1 MGILGLLTEEQHLIL
16 HRNETGASFEQMEH
30 FSGILAFFGALNS
43 CQDI

>member
-16 HRNETGASFEQMEH
+16 HRNEIGASFEQTEH
-30 FSGILAFFGALNS
+30 FSGILALFVQLNS